1 MIDTGAAVKK
11 LRKLKPKGVM
21 GEDRKIFGEVYES
34 LLAFYGPQG
43 WWPVTPPG
51 GCAPVYS
58 GGPVN
63 DLQRL
68 EVIVGALLA
77 QNTSWTGARKA
88 LENLSSQKR
97 LDFRSLLEIPE
108 GELGLLI
115 RPSGYFN
122 QKARRIKNLVSFLYD
137 RYGAHWERFFAEPLP
152 AMRRLLLEL
161 NGIGPETADSIIL
174 YAAGRASFVIDSY
187 TKRLFYRLGAAG
199 SNVAYEELKQR
210 FEKALAA
217 QSALYKEYHALV
229 VVHCKERCSS
239 RVPKCEGCSLEQ
251 LCVRRGVSPPPC

>member
-1 MIDTGAAVKK
+1 MIDTGTAVKK
-11 LRKLKPKGVM
+11 LRNLKPKGVM
-21 GEDRKIFGEVYES
+21 GGDRKFFGEVYER

-51 GCAPVYS
+51 GCSPVYS

-68 EVIVGALLA
+68 EVIVGAVLA
-77 QNTSWTGARKA
+77 QNTSWSGARKA
-88 LENLSSQKR
+88 LENLSSNKR
-97 LDFRSLLEIPE
+97 LDFRSLLEMPQE
-108 GELGLLI
+108 ELGLLI

-122 QKARRIKNLVSFLYD
+122 QKARRIKNIVSFLYD
-137 RYGAHWERFFAEPLP
+137 RYGAHWERFFAEPVP
-152 AMRRLLLEL
+152 GMRRMLLEL

-187 TKRLFYRLGAAG
+187 TKRLFYRLGVAG
-199 SNVAYEELKQR
+199 RSVAYEELKQR

-217 QSALYKEYHALV
+217 QSALYNEYHALV
-229 VVHCKERCSS
+229 VIHGKERCSS
-239 RVPKCEGCSLEQ
+239 RAPKCEGCPLEQ
-251 LCVRRGVSPPPC
+251 LCVRRGVSPPSC